1 MLEKRDPYPI
11 KDVEYEKYRSCVT
24 CGMDFIR
31 YELQFDAG
39 SVAPTV
45 GETITGATCTGV
57 VTASALESGSYAA
70 GTAVGTLELSGVTGA
85 ADDLAFVDNEN
96 LVGSS
101 TFRGVANTKAIGKH
115 YGLFYPESRL
125 GERDGKMYCPTHFS
139 WRWAQKDRDDSKLD
153 IEESSD

>member
-24 CGMDFIR
+24 CGMDFVR

-39 SVAPTV
+39 TANATV
-45 GETITGATCTGV
+45 GETITGSTCTGV
-57 VTASALESGSYAA
+57 VTNVTLESGSYSA

-85 ADDLAFVDNEN
+85 ADDLAFIDNEN

-115 YGLFYPESRL
+115 YGLFYPESSL
-125 GERDGKMYCPTHFS
+125 TERDGRFYCPTHYT
-139 WRWAQKDRDDSKLD
+139 WRFTLKDRDDSKLD

>member
-24 CGMDFIR
+24 CGMDFVR

-45 GETITGATCTGV
+45 GETITGSTCTGV
-57 VTASALESGSYAA
+57 VTNVTLESGSYSA

-115 YGLFYPESRL
+115 YGLFYPESSL
-125 GERDGKMYCPTHFS
+125 MERDGRWYCVTHAH
-139 WRWAQKDRDDSKLD
+139 WRFAQKDRDDSKLD

>member
-115 YGLFYPESRL
+115 YGLFYPESSL
-125 GERDGKMYCPTHFS
+125 TERDGRWYCRTH
-139 WRWAQKDRDDSKLD
+139 AQLIFPSRDRDSIILD
-153 IEESSD
+153 IQESND